1 MAVRVMMT
9 GSVPAGT
16 DANKMFR
23 IGSVPEGMKLIPT
36 SVSYYGGDAGERYNI
51 LLVPAGNPCDDT
63 TVDADTGTVGWIYP
77 LGGASYAVTG
87 PQNALTE
94 TGNGLIGGIPG
105 PVTIAVSSLAATA
118 AALPVTIL
126 GYLEDL

>member
-1 MAVRVMMT
+1 MS
-9 GSVPAGT
+9 GEVPAGT

-23 IGSVPEGMKLIPT
+23 VGSVPEGKRLIPT
-36 SVSYYGGDAGERYNI
+36 SISYYGGDAGERYHI

-63 TVDADTGTVGWIYP
+63 TVDATSGVVGYIYP

-87 PQNALTE
+87 PLNALTE
-94 TGNGLIGGIPG
+94 TGNGLHGGIPG
-105 PVTIAVSSLAATA
+105 PCTIAVSSLAATA

-126 GYLEDL
+126 GYYEDL